1 MQIDVILEP
10 DLTPSQTAEIAVE
23 AEKYGVRTLW
33 HSNYH
38 QNPDGFVALVPAAL
52 ATSRIKLG
60 VLAVSPFEEHPLKIG
75 TSLLTLNEISNGRA
89 VVAIGGGGAVLQAV
103 GIESGHNRKKL
114 RMVRAVREAVEIV
127 QAMASGEFH
136 RGYQGEIY
144 KVDLPFKNS
153 WTTAPPAQVFTA
165 STREQM
171 LEMAGRV
178 ADGTQMS
185 DVTPEIVEERVAAAQ
200 RGLARRETP
209 AADFRIGNFW
219 AWHIKADAEKA
230 WTEARRELVFRG
242 QMFPPKVDVTPYA
255 TEEERQLVLENMRSF
270 QAAYWTRSGVIEGVP
285 PELVDRLVRSFS
297 STGGL
302 DAIDG
307 ELERFRAFEKAGVT
321 ELALRLF
328 DDQLEGLR
336 IIGERVIPHFD
347 KY

>member
-10 DLTPSQTAEIAVE
+10 NLTPAQVAEIAVAAE
-23 AEKYGVRTLW
+23 AYGVRTLW

-38 QNPDGFVALVPAAL
+38 QNPDGFVALVPAAM
-52 ATSRIKLG
+52 ATSRIRLG
-60 VLAVSPFEEHPLKIG
+60 VLAVSPFENHPLKIG
-75 TSLLTLNEISNGRA
+75 NALMTLNDISNGRA

-103 GIESGHNRKKL
+103 GIESGANRSKL

-136 RGYQGEIY
+136 RDYQGEIY
-144 KVDLPFKNS
+144 QVALPFKQA
-153 WTTAPPAQVFTA
+153 WTSAPPPKVFAA

-185 DVTPEIVEERVAAAQ
+185 DVTPEVVGERVAAVR
-200 RGLARRETP
+200 RGLERRETP
-209 AADFRIGNFW
+209 ADDFRIGNFW
-219 AWHIKADAEKA
+219 AWHVKADAEAA
-230 WTEARRELVFRG
+230 WREARRELVFRG

-255 TEEERQLVLENMRSF
+255 TEEERALVLQKMGSF
-270 QAAYWTRSGVIEGVP
+270 QKAYWTRSGVVEDVP
-285 PELVDRLVRSFS
+285 EELVDRLVRSFS

-302 DAIDG
+302 DVIDQ
-307 ELERFRAFEKAGVT
+307 EVERFRAFENAGVT

-328 DDQLEGLR
+328 DDQPEGLR
-336 IIGERVIPHFD
+336 VIGEHVMPHFD
-347 KY
+347 RF